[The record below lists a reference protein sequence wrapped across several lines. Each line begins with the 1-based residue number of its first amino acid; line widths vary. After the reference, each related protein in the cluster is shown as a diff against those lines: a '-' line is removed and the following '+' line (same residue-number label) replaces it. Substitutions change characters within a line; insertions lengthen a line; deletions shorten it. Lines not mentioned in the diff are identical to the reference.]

1 MQMKISYISTPVFA
15 NHIIINLMKA
25 PTKLHPLCLAIV
37 AGLGAPGFSTAA
49 FAADNATSTKLAT
62 ESVTPS
68 AAAETS
74 SADQDTITVYGR
86 ALSLYRANETS
97 LATKTPTAIDDTP
110 QSIQVLPQQL
120 IEDQGAR
127 QVTDLYRSI
136 SGVSQYSYSGVT
148 FRGFRQD
155 EILYDGVRGDPFNGF
170 AIPQLF
176 NIERVEVLKGPS
188 SAVMGSGEPG
198 GVINYVTKKPTYTTQ
213 RRVSVTAGNQ
223 DFVSGGVELSG
234 PVNDDASQRY
244 RVAIYQDHEN
254 PSRNNTDVRN
264 RIIDLGY
271 SWDMS
276 EDSTVTAQFTD
287 IIQHYGGA
295 RLRGIPTDDAGN
307 FLADIDWNAN
317 EASDFQDLEAQV
329 YQLRLDH
336 SFNDWLSG
344 DVTLRYYENS
354 EDQKYHEP
362 NGLEDTDGDG
372 VADWSKRQFRDQVRD
387 NKAGS
392 VSANLVALLG
402 DHTLLFGADYY
413 RIDEDYVYYR
423 AKSVGGLSLTN
434 PVYGADTSAYTL
446 SLSKQ
451 TDSRSERYGAYAQ
464 DQWQITEQWNV
475 LAGLRIDGFKDEVND
490 IKNSTQDHYTGS
502 GMSYRLGSTYKI
514 NPQWHPYAV
523 VATGFVPQD
532 AADQASANGGP
543 FDPEESL
550 MFETG
555 VRSYWFDN
563 ALNVNLALYHITKE
577 NILQA
582 DPDDDTRSVAF
593 GKVRSQGVE
602 VDMLADVTDNWTA
615 NLSYAYNDTRV
626 KEAYDGISGTV
637 GTRFANAPHHQLGLW
652 TRYDLT
658 AIDSSVGFGADHVS
672 EQYNQSGQ
680 TVKAYTVFDASW
692 QTRWQDWLF
701 QLNVKNLFDKKYA
714 VSGFIDRTGH
724 FPGEQRRVYLT
735 ASYDF

>member
-1 MQMKISYISTPVFA
+1 
-15 NHIIINLMKA
+15 MKA
-25 PTKLHPLCLAIV
+25 NIHPLVLAV
-37 AGLGAPGFSTAA
+37 LAGLSAQAVAADDVSQTNTISSNTVPTNTVDTNTAASSTAPA
-49 FAADNATSTKLAT
+49 SN
-62 ESVTPS
+62 
-68 AAAETS
+68 
-74 SADQDTITVYGR
+74 DTVTVYGR
-86 ALSLYRANETS
+86 ALSLYRAQETS

-110 QSIQVLPQQL
+110 QSIQVLTQQL

-155 EILYDGVRGDPFNGF
+155 QILYDGVRGDPFNGF

-176 NIERVEVLKGPS
+176 NIEQVEVLKGPS

-198 GVINYVTKKPTYTTQ
+198 GVINYVTKKPTYDTK
-213 RRVSVTAGNQ
+213 RRVSVTGGNQ
-223 DFVSGGVELSG
+223 DFVSGSVELSG
-234 PVNDDASQRY
+234 PVTDDKSQRY

-271 SWDMS
+271 AWDMT
-276 EDSTVTAQFTD
+276 DNTTVTAQFTD

-295 RLRGIPTDDAGN
+295 RLRGIPTDDDGN

-317 EASDFQDLEAQV
+317 EASDYQDLEAQV
-329 YQLRLDH
+329 YQMRVDH

-344 DVTLRYYENS
+344 DVTLRYYENT
-354 EDQKYHEP
+354 ETQKYHEP
-362 NGLEDTDGDG
+362 NGLVDTDGDG
-372 VADWSKRQFRDQVRD
+372 VVDWSKRQYRDQVRH

-392 VSANLVALLG
+392 VTANLVAELG
-402 DHTLLFGADYY
+402 DHTVLIGGDYY
-413 RIDEDYVYYR
+413 RLDEDYVYYR
-423 AKSVGGLSLTN
+423 ANVDGISLTD
-434 PVYGADTSAYTL
+434 PEYGADTSSYTL
-446 SLSKQ
+446 TLAKQ
-451 TDSRSERYGAYAQ
+451 TDSRSQRYGAYVQ
-464 DQWQITEQWNV
+464 DQWAVTERWNV
-475 LAGLRIDGFKDEVND
+475 LSGLRIDGYKDTIND
-490 IKNSTQDHYTGS
+490 IKAGSESDYTGS
-502 GMSYRLGSTYKI
+502 GMSYRLGSTYRI
-514 NPQWHPYAV
+514 NDQWHPYAV

-532 AADQASANGGP
+532 VSDQAESNGGP

-550 MFETG
+550 MYETG
-555 VRSYWFDN
+555 VRTYWLDN
-563 ALNVNLALYHITKE
+563 ALNVNVALYHIIKE
-577 NILQA
+577 NILQT
-582 DPDDDTRSVAF
+582 DPDDDTRSVAY

-602 VDMLADVTDNWTA
+602 VDMLADLTDNWSA

-637 GTRFANAPHHQLGLW
+637 GTRFANAPHHQLGVW
-652 TRYDLT
+652 TRYDIT

-680 TVKAYTVFDASW
+680 TVKAFTVFDASW
-692 QTRWQDWLF
+692 QTRWQQWQF

-714 VSGFIDRTGH
+714 VSGFIDRTGS
-724 FPGEQRRVYLT
+724 FPGEQRRLYLT